1 MRAER
6 ADQAP
11 GETVPDEESRQ
22 IMSGQTSEDEDYV
35 RYRLEESK
43 LEEYRVERLT
53 SVGERI
59 PIGKAA
65 LKDAVG
71 EEVVDGIEPEKVVSA
86 DA

>member
-1 MRAER
+1 
-6 ADQAP
+6 
-11 GETVPDEESRQ
+11 
-22 IMSGQTSEDEDYV
+22 
-35 RYRLEESK
+35 
-43 LEEYRVERLT
+43 
-53 SVGERI
+53 VGERI